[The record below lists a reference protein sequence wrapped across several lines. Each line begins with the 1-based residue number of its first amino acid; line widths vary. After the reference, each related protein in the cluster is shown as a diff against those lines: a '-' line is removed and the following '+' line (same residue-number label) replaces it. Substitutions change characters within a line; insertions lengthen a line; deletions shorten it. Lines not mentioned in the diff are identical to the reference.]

1 MKNRKRFK
9 FWKVVR
15 NILFAIVTVCV
26 VWFMIH
32 LVMTKY
38 EQQKYPA
45 RGEFVEVEGKQMHV
59 YTKGEGEN
67 TIVLLSGLGTPAPA
81 MDFEPLMNELS
92 KTNKVVVVEAFG
104 YGWSET
110 TNRGRTVENIVEET
124 RAALQQSNIKGPYI
138 LMPHSISGI
147 YSMYY
152 ANRYPD
158 EVKAIIGI
166 DSTLPQMM
174 EYFGESAFPTMPN
187 YMSYL
192 APSGIAR
199 FMVYF
204 QPNEVLPH
212 AEKGTYTEEN
222 LRITKAISAWK
233 TYNKNVVAEMNELKN
248 NVDKTKNMTLPS
260 DLPVMIFTPKED
272 NVFGKSKISFY
283 QTQLQHVNMNQLVV
297 LEGEH
302 YLHWTQYKE
311 MSKYVN
317 EFLDSMSGTVH

>member
-1 MKNRKRFK
+1 MKTRKRFK

-15 NILFAIVTVCV
+15 NIFLAILTAGV
-26 VWFMIH
+26 VWFMTN

-38 EQQKYPA
+38 EHHKYLA
-45 RGEFVEVEGKQMHV
+45 LGEFVEVEGKHMHV

-81 MDFEPLMNELS
+81 LDFEPLINELS

-104 YGWSET
+104 YGWSEIIDKE
-110 TNRGRTVENIVEET
+110 RTVENIVEET

-147 YSMYY
+147 YSLYY

-174 EYFGESAFPTMPN
+174 EYFGESAYPAMPN

-199 FMVYF
+199 LMVYF
-204 QPNEVLPH
+204 EPNQVMPH
-212 AEKGTYTEEN
+212 AVKGTYTEEN
-222 LRITKAISAWK
+222 LRMTKAISAWK

-248 NVDKTKNMTLPS
+248 NVDKTRTMKFPA

-272 NVFGKSKISFY
+272 NLFGKSKISFY

-317 EFLDSMSGTVH
+317 GFIETMPGTVH

>member
-1 MKNRKRFK
+1 MKTRKRFK

-15 NILFAIVTVCV
+15 NIFLAILTAGV
-26 VWFMIH
+26 VWFMSN

-38 EQQKYPA
+38 EHHKYLA
-45 RGEFVEVEGKQMHV
+45 LGEFVEVEGKHMHV

-81 MDFEPLMNELS
+81 LDFEPLINELS

-104 YGWSET
+104 YGWSEIIDKE
-110 TNRGRTVENIVEET
+110 RTVENIVEET

-147 YSMYY
+147 YSLYY

-174 EYFGESAFPTMPN
+174 EYFGESAYPAMPN

-199 FMVYF
+199 LMVYF
-204 QPNEVLPH
+204 EPNQVMPH
-212 AEKGTYTEEN
+212 AVKGTYTEEN
-222 LRITKAISAWK
+222 LRMTKAISAWK

-248 NVDKTKNMTLPS
+248 NVDKTRTMKFPA

-272 NVFGKSKISFY
+272 NLFGKSKISFY

-317 EFLDSMSGTVH
+317 GFIETMPGTVH

>member
-1 MKNRKRFK
+1 MKTRKGFK

-15 NILFAIVTVCV
+15 NILLAIVTLCV
-26 VWFMIH
+26 VWFMIQ

-67 TIVLLSGLGTPAPA
+67 TIVLLSGLGTPAPVL
-81 MDFEPLMNELS
+81 DFEPLINELS

-110 TNRGRTVENIVEET
+110 TNRERTVENIIEET

-147 YSMYY
+147 YSVYY

-158 EVKAIIGI
+158 EVKAIVGI

-174 EYFGESAFPTMPN
+174 EYFGESAYPAMPN

-199 FMVYF
+199 LMVYF
-204 QPNEVLPH
+204 QPHEVLPH
-212 AEKGTYTEEN
+212 AVKGTYTEEN
-222 LRITKAISAWK
+222 LRMTKAISAWK
-233 TYNKNVVAEMNELKN
+233 TYNKNVVSEMNELKN

-260 DLPVMIFTPKED
+260 ALPVMIFTPKED
-272 NVFGKSKISFY
+272 QVLGKSKINFY
-283 QTQLQHVNMNQLVV
+283 ETQLQHVNVKKLVV

-302 YLHWTQYKE
+302 YLHWTQYQE

-317 EFLDSMSGTVH
+317 EFIEGNSTMLR